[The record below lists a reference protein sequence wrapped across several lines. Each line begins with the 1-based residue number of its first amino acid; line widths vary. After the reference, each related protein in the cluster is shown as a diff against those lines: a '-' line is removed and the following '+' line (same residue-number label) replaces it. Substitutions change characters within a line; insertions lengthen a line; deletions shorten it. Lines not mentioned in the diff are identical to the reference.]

1 MLDLDALE
9 KEARTRSSIPASS
22 KWLMAVVR
30 EMRAN
35 RTRIAELEAENAR
48 LRASQG
54 TTTTTTKIIRDG
66 VEVKDVDFPHREFD
80 EAMGFMDR
88 AFASVDKMFAKMR
101 K

>member
-54 TTTTTTKIIRDG
+54 TTTTKIIRDG

>member
-48 LRASQG
+48 LRASLG
-54 TTTTTTKIIRDG
+54 TTTTKIIRDG

-88 AFASVDKMFAKMR
+88 AFASMDRMFAKMR

>member
-54 TTTTTTKIIRDG
+54 TTTTKIIRDG

-88 AFASVDKMFAKMR
+88 AFASVDRMFAKMR